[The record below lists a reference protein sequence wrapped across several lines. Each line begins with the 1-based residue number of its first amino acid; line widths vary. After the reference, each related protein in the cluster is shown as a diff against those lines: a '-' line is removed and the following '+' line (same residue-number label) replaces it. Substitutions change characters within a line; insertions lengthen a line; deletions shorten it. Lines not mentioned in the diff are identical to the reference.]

1 MANKDYLIYSLEDD
15 PNISHLLDL
24 ALSGQGYRFQAFLEY
39 SDFKKAFEK
48 EKPNMLLLDLML
60 PVKSGEEILKEIRS
74 DSSNDDIQIIII
86 SAKNLTIN
94 KIDGLDLG
102 ADDYIC
108 KPFDVMELI
117 SRVNA
122 RARRY
127 LKKENLRVRSL
138 SFDLNNRVV
147 KRDGNEIHLTQGE
160 SIVLFELA
168 KNIGKLVTR
177 EELYKALWGDASGFE
192 TRTLDVHI
200 KEIRKKLS
208 PDNDIIE
215 TVYGLG
221 YKLKNE

>member
-1 MANKDYLIYSLEDD
+1 MATKDYLIYSLEDD

-24 ALSGQGYRFQAFLEY
+24 ALSGRGYRFRPFLEY
-39 SDFKKAFEK
+39 PDFKKAFEN
-48 EKPNMLLLDLML
+48 EKPNMILLDLML
-60 PVKSGEEILKEIRS
+60 PVKSGEEILKEIRM
-74 DSSNDDIQIIII
+74 DPSNDDIQIIII

-127 LKKENLRVRSL
+127 LKKESLRIRSL
-138 SFDLNNRVV
+138 SFDFNNRVV
-147 KRDGNEIHLTQGE
+147 KRDGTEIHLTQGE
-160 SIVLFELA
+160 STVLFELA
-168 KNIGKLVTR
+168 KNVGKPVTR
-177 EELYKALWGDASGFE
+177 ETLYKALWGDVSGFE
-192 TRTLDVHI
+192 TRTLDVHV
-200 KEIRKKLS
+200 KEIRRKLS
-208 PDNDIIE
+208 PDNDLIE

-221 YKLKNE
+221 YKLKDE

>member
-15 PNISHLLDL
+15 ANISHLLDL
-24 ALSGQGYRFQAFLEY
+24 ALSGQGYRFKPFLEY
-39 SDFKKAFEK
+39 SDFKEAFEK
-48 EKPNMLLLDLML
+48 EKPNMILLDLML
-60 PVKSGEEILKEIRS
+60 PVKSGEEILKEIRL
-74 DSSNDDIQIIII
+74 DSSNDEIQVIII

-108 KPFDVMELI
+108 KPFDIMELI

-127 LKKENLRVRSL
+127 LKKESLRIRSL
-138 SFDLNNRVV
+138 SFDLNNHVV
-147 KRDGNEIHLTQGE
+147 KRDGTEIHFTQGE
-160 SIVLFELA
+160 STVLFELA
-168 KNIGKLVTR
+168 KNVGKPVTR
-177 EELYKALWGDASGFE
+177 DDLYKALWGDVSGFE

-200 KEIRKKLS
+200 KEIRRKLS
-208 PDNDIIE
+208 PDNDIIG

>member
-1 MANKDYLIYSLEDD
+1 MAKKDYLIYSLEDD

-24 ALSGQGYRFQAFLEY
+24 ALSGQGYRFKPFLEY
-39 SDFKKAFEK
+39 ADFKQSFEK
-48 EKPNMLLLDLML
+48 EKPNMILLDLML
-60 PVKSGEEILKEIRS
+60 PMKSGEEILKEIRM
-74 DSSNDDIQIIII
+74 DSSNDDIQVIII

-122 RARRY
+122 RARRF
-127 LKKENLRVRSL
+127 LKKESLRIRSL

-147 KRDGNEIHLTQGE
+147 KKDGVEIHFTQGE
-160 SIVLFELA
+160 STVLFELA
-168 KNIGKLVTR
+168 KNVGKPVTR
-177 EELYKALWGDASGFE
+177 DDLYKALWGDVSGFE

-200 KEIRKKLS
+200 KEIRRKLS

>member
-1 MANKDYLIYSLEDD
+1 MTNKDYLIYSLEDD

-24 ALSGQGYRFQAFLEY
+24 ALSLQGYKFKAFLDYPSFNE
-39 SDFKKAFEK
+39 AFNK

-60 PVKSGEEILKEIRS
+60 PTKSGEEILKDIRS
-74 DSSNDDIQIIII
+74 SSTNDDIQIIII
-86 SAKNLTIN
+86 SAKNTSMN

-127 LKKENLRVRSL
+127 IKKSIVNIRSL
-138 SFDLNNRVV
+138 SFNYENKIV
-147 KRDGNEIHLTQGE
+147 KRDDKEIHFTAGE
-160 SIVLFELA
+160 SAILFELV
-168 KNIGKLVTR
+168 KNVGNVINR
-177 EELYKALWGDASGFE
+177 EALFKVLWGNDATYE
-192 TRTLDVHI
+192 TRILDIHI
-200 KEIRKKLS
+200 KEIRKKLA
-208 PDNDIIE
+208 PDSDLIE
-215 TVYGLG
+215 TVYGVG

>member
-24 ALSGQGYRFQAFLEY
+24 ALSGQGYRFKPFLKY
-39 SDFKKAFEK
+39 ADFKQSFEK
-48 EKPNMLLLDLML
+48 EKPNMILLDLML
-60 PVKSGEEILKEIRS
+60 SVKSGEEILKEIRM
-74 DSSNDDIQIIII
+74 DSSNDDIQVIII

-127 LKKENLRVRSL
+127 LKKESLRIRSL

-147 KRDGNEIHLTQGE
+147 KKDGVEIHFTQGE
-160 SIVLFELA
+160 SAVLFELA
-168 KNIGKLVTR
+168 KNVGKPVTR
-177 EELYKALWGDASGFE
+177 DDLYKALWGDVSGFE

-200 KEIRKKLS
+200 KEIRRKLS

>member
-1 MANKDYLIYSLEDD
+1 MVNKDYLIYSLEDD

-39 SDFKKAFEK
+39 SDFKNAFEK
-48 EKPNMLLLDLML
+48 EKPNMILLDLML
-60 PVKSGEEILKEIRS
+60 PVKSGEEVLKEIRAN
-74 DSSNDDIQIIII
+74 SSNDDIQVIII

-127 LKKENLRVRSL
+127 LKKESLRIRSF
-138 SFDLNNRVV
+138 SFDLDNKVI

-160 SIVLFELA
+160 SVILFELA
-168 KNIGKLVTR
+168 KNVGKLVTR
-177 EELYKALWGDASGFE
+177 DELYKALWGDASGFE